1 MSCPLIGLGVDIN
14 RSTACSLW
22 ALRGQKGQLHRRI
35 LCNFCNRQR
44 ERHRAAWPTEGTF
57 WVFRSAPQKPY
68 STCQGPLESS
78 QVGITSWTGPPY
90 IHQGTTCEWPSRPSR
105 IHLLLDTTAW
115 PHSKPS
121 GAHMPSW
128 ALPGALLDLR
138 KWFPRGAAV
147 PTQHS
152 KDVHTLK
159 NGGETYSG
167 IAHSHFVRGGK
178 NTYARKIVSL
188 SVLRNMEKD
197 SSLSVIMP
205 IIWHSNTT
213 SAIQLLVSH
222 KRWVK
227 TLMSFVKREK
237 EVENPSHKD
246 PLWLKIQGKQ
256 Y

>member
-128 ALPGALLDLR
+128 AL
-138 KWFPRGAAV
+138 
-147 PTQHS
+147 S
-152 KDVHTLK
+152 KC
-159 NGGETYSG
+159 
-167 IAHSHFVRGGK
+167 
-178 NTYARKIVSL
+178 
-188 SVLRNMEKD
+188 
-197 SSLSVIMP
+197 
-205 IIWHSNTT
+205 
-213 SAIQLLVSH
+213 
-222 KRWVK
+222 
-227 TLMSFVKREK
+227 
-237 EVENPSHKD
+237 PSHKIMRPSEKWSLFNLQSLLTWD
-246 PLWLKIQGKQ
+246 ALATQFTHLLCNPHHSLFHHTVSVWSMTGGFILQTVQFSTVICHCPAEGPLVVFDSWSKWLPVLCGCSKFHGQFLSSVIIRKGSVINWDI
-256 Y
+256 